1 MKPWTC
7 RTLTSSPIARPT
19 TAHTARVL
27 KTAAGMLPSRPF
39 MPPAAITVA
48 RLTT

>member
-1 MKPWTC
+1 MKPCTC
-7 RTLTSSPIARPT
+7 SRLTSSPITRPI

-27 KTAAGMLPSRPF
+27 TIAAAMLLSRPC